1 MCSLFF
7 EEDVVAKITLRKNNS
22 LKLLYFT
29 LQDIKQST
37 IVPVMLFRFA
47 KVILIICLMND
58 ENKNNLSPYN
68 LLFNFT

>member
-1 MCSLFF
+1 MNVMWLSLKTICLKMCSLFF

-47 KVILIICLMND
+47 KVILVICL
-58 ENKNNLSPYN
+58 NK
-68 LLFNFT
+68 